1 MINKADVRGP
11 GPRKQFCKL
20 VCALFIFGVIG
31 SVAADQTEDSVE
43 VEPYPTLDRV
53 EFVLGCMDVRGGQNY
68 TSLYGC
74 VCLIDKI
81 AEVVPYQA
89 FVDATTLQVMMKTP
103 GERGGA
109 FRDAPG
115 ARKLTRSF
123 DEVVADSER
132 TCFVK

>member
-1 MINKADVRGP
+1 MWFLPNKKTKTSDQSAQLKLSAGALMI
-11 GPRKQFCKL
+11 F
-20 VCALFIFGVIG
+20 IG
-31 SVAADQTEDSVE
+31 SHAIAAEQST
-43 VEPYPTLDRV
+43 PYPTLDRV
-53 EFVLGCMDVRGGQNY
+53 EFVLGCMDVRGGQTY
-68 TSLYGC
+68 TSMYGC

-81 AEVVPYQA
+81 AESVPYEA

-103 GERGGA
+103 GEKGGA

-132 TCFVK
+132 KCFVN